1 MANILILGAGSMST
15 AFAFPCSDNNHKV
28 SIVGTHLEDNFI
40 DIFKSNKCQINQRNI
55 IGWNSH

>member
-15 AFAFPCSDNNHKV
+15 AFAFPCSDNNHQV

-40 DIFKSNKCQINQRNI
+40 DFFKFQTILKSFEFIA
-55 IGWNSH
+55 